1 MPTTMIEP
9 LTFHFADDG
18 VIPNNRLPMLV
29 YRGALN
35 VSGVRDPAAR
45 IETVFEENGW
55 GHGMW
60 RDGIFPYVHYHSQ
73 IHEALGIA
81 QGQARVRF
89 GGDGGEVLD
98 VNAGDIAVLPAGTG
112 HQRLSLSP
120 DLLVVGAYPPAG
132 TYDLRR
138 GSAAEHQRA
147 LATIP
152 KVPLPKT
159 DPVFGTQGAL
169 VRLWS

>member
-1 MPTTMIEP
+1 MPTTMTEP

-29 YRGALN
+29 YRGALDL
-35 VSGVRDPAAR
+35 SGARDPAAR

-98 VNAGDIAVLPAGTG
+98 VSAGDIVVLPAGTG

-120 DLLVVGAYPPAG
+120 DLLVVGAYPPEG

-159 DPVFGTQGAL
+159 DPVFGTQGPL